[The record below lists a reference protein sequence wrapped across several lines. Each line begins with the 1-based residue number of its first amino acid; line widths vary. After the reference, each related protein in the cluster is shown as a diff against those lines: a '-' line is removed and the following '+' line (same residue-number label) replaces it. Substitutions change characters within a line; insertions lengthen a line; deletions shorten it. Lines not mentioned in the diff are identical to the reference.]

1 MAASIP
7 VPEERSAPER
17 RSAPEE
23 RSARD
28 GRSVPDA
35 RSARDAEIRALRRE
49 LAVLRLRR
57 RNARRVALAAQAI
70 MRPYEYVAMEYI
82 VLAALIAVAIAVVK
96 SVKLAIAFA
105 VIMIGGAL
113 LTKLGFRFWN
123 LLVARR
129 GLKET
134 GRIRVDPKL
143 EHAPGG
149 PLDDQIRALQ
159 QRLRT
164 LRQEARGGRD

>member
-7 VPEERSAPER
+7 VPEEERSV
-17 RSAPEE
+17 PEE

-28 GRSVPDA
+28 GHSVPDA

-57 RNARRVALAAQAI
+57 RNARRVALAAQAM
-70 MRPYEYVAMEYI
+70 MRPYEYVATEYI
-82 VLAALIAVAIAVVK
+82 VVAALVAVAIAVVR
-96 SVKLAIAFA
+96 SVKVAIAVA

-113 LTKLGFRFWN
+113 LTKLSFRFWN

-149 PLDDQIRALQ
+149 PLDDQIRELQ
-159 QRLRT
+159 QRLRK
-164 LRQEARGGRD
+164 LQQEARGGRG